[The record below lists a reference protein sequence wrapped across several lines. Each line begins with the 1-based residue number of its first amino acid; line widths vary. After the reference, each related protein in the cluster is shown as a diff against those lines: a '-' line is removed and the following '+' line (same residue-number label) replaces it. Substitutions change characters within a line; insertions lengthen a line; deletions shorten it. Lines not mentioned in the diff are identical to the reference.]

1 MSEEKKEI
9 KPGPKAT
16 EMVKPA
22 QELSGK
28 GNKYKALVNMH
39 LPNGSVLVKDEEC
52 DVNEEDH
59 KHLANSFG
67 EGLKHIVE

>member
-1 MSEEKKEI
+1 MTEEKKEI

-28 GNKYKALVNMH
+28 GKKHKALVNMH
-39 LPNGSVLVKDEEC
+39 LPNGSILVKGEEC
-52 DVNEEDH
+52 EISKDDH
-59 KHLANSFG
+59 KHLAKSFG